1 MNDEQKYSEELIYGM
16 YKHIHISEFVRDLIL
31 YGPGRVVEV
40 CDTHNVSA
48 EEFEEI
54 VELPSFKKEMREI
67 RALVEAS
74 PNALIQ
80 LKARMIAEKSL
91 EELHE
96 IIRKGTRDNDRV
108 NAAKLV
114 MQVAG
119 VADAGRL
126 GTGEESN
133 KPQASGLVLNVNL
146 GQNGGLIPPLPAGE
160 PRPLRRVAD
169 IKKEIEV
176 IDVK

>member
-54 VELPSFKKEMREI
+54 V
-67 RALVEAS
+67 
-74 PNALIQ
+74 ALIQ
-80 LKARMIAEKSL
+80 LKARLIAEKSL
-91 EELHE
+91 EDLHE
-96 IIRKGTRDNDRV
+96 IIKTGVRDNDRV

-119 VADAGRL
+119 VAEAGRL

>member
-80 LKARMIAEKSL
+80 LKARLIAEQSL
-91 EELHE
+91 EQLHD
-96 IIRKGTRDNDRV
+96 IIKSGARDNDRV

-119 VADAGRL
+119 VAEAGRL

-160 PRPLRRVAD
+160 QRPLRRVAD
-169 IKKEIEV
+169 IKKSIEV

>member
-91 EELHE
+91 EELHD
-96 IIRKGTRDNDRV
+96 IIRSGARDNDRV
-108 NAAKLV
+108 
-114 MQVAG
+114 AG
-119 VADAGRL
+119 VAEAGRL

-160 PRPLRRVAD
+160 QRPLRRVAD
-169 IKKEIEV
+169 IKKSIEV